1 MSVVIWKN
9 SQIEAYWKFQDR
21 QQYGKLQFPIT
32 KMFMQCVEKFFA
44 VHIVSKYVSKLT
56 QNLKLENFLIQQM
69 QMLEKEKTKIK
80 DTKR

>member
-1 MSVVIWKN
+1 
-9 SQIEAYWKFQDR
+9 
-21 QQYGKLQFPIT
+21 
-32 KMFMQCVEKFFA
+32 MQCVEKFFA

-80 DTKR
+80 DTKNKVDIKMGLI